1 MNILDEIIQ
10 NKKEEVKSQK
20 DDLPIRSL
28 EELIKTNSEDEIGQ
42 ERRDIYDALSRK
54 NSINI
59 IAEIKKSSPS
69 KGVILEDF
77 KPVEL
82 AHDCQMGGASA
93 ISVLTDEKFFE
104 GKLAYLNSV
113 RAVTEIP
120 LLRKDFIIDEY
131 QILESKIYKAD
142 AILLIASIL
151 NDKQITKFIKIADE
165 IGLDCIIETHS
176 ENELKRAINI
186 DYPIIGINNRN
197 LNNFTVDIN
206 NTLKLIKKVPN
217 DFTIVGESGIKK
229 FQDIRLYNDAGV
241 YNFLIGESILT
252 SKNIQKKFD
261 ELLNK

>member
-1 MNILDEIIQ
+1 MNELLKEICQKKRAELEITKSKCSFQTLEKLLPKKNNRGLKKILND
-10 NKKEEVKSQK
+10 SQK
-20 DDLPIRSL
+20 
-28 EELIKTNSEDEIGQ
+28 N
-42 ERRDIYDALSRK
+42 K
-54 NSINI
+54 NINI
-59 IAEIKKSSPS
+59 IAEIKKASPS
-69 KGVILEDF
+69 AGVIINEYF
-77 KPVEL
+77 PEEIANQYEKS
-82 AHDCQMGGASA
+82 GAGA
-93 ISVLTDEKFFE
+93 ISILTESSFFK
-104 GKLAYLNSV
+104 GNIDHLSTISQKTN
-113 RAVTEIP
+113 IP

-151 NDKQITKFIKIADE
+151 NDEQIVNFIKIADE

-176 ENELKRAINI
+176 ENELKRAIKI

-197 LNNFTVDIN
+197 LNNLSVDIN
-206 NTLKLIKKVPN
+206 NTLKLIKKIPS

-229 FQDIRLYNDAGV
+229 FQEIRLYNNAGV